1 MPEYPVLKPK
11 EVFITLNKAGFIK
24 IRQKGS
30 HAQFK
35 KGNMLVTVPVHQR
48 DLPLIVIK
56 SIIRQSG
63 MTLEE
68 FKEFLK

>member
-11 EVFITLNKAGFIK
+11 KVFTTLNKAGFIK